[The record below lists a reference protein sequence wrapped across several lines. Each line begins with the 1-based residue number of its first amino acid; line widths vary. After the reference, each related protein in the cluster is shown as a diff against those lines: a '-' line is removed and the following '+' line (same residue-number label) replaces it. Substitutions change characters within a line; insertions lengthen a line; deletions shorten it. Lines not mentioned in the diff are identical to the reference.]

1 MSMRPRRVKLV
12 VLRPQVVQVAP
23 LLGRGLLREDD
34 MGPTSIL
41 LRCRMLC
48 AIRKWP
54 GQCRGR
60 HVHRLVFCVTK
71 YVSQAL
77 SAPSTTSRL
86 PSALRTTQ
94 PPAGDLS
101 RPLSLARSHL
111 LPRHICRRRS
121 SVCSDGFCGRR
132 RGAHVHW
139 QCSAA
144 SRTHN
149 HECSGRRRGGSRLHA
164 RHGLTHRREIDGIA
178 VLVFVVYQY
187 RSACSLLASAHA
199 HMQQGI

>member
-1 MSMRPRRVKLV
+1 MRAPRRVKLV

-132 RGAHVHW
+132 RGELTSTG
-139 QCSAA
+139 SAQRPRARTIMSAAEGGAADPDFTPVTA
-144 SRTHN
+144 SRTDV
-149 HECSGRRRGGSRLHA
+149 
-164 RHGLTHRREIDGIA
+164 LT
-178 VLVFVVYQY
+178 VLQY
-187 RSACSLLASAHA
+187 WYS
-199 HMQQGI
+199 